1 MMKNTKLKIALSFI
15 CLLAFSWSAF
25 AAPVRINQ
33 VVQTVNAK
41 PGKAKTGGFAQ
52 LQLAED
58 DTIESEDGDDETKT
72 PQQDDRVIVTKKTE
86 ILETEVCDC
95 PPEPPVGKGKF
106 PKWALLGLAAI
117 PVAIILLNRD
127 KETPTPTPTPTTTP
141 TGSPTPTPTNTPT
154 PTPTPTPTVT
164 PTPTPTPT
172 LTPTPEPVPEPM
184 TVLLFGTGLAGVGI
198 AARRRLRK
206 KAQKENE

>member
-1 MMKNTKLKIALSFI
+1 MKKTKLKIALSFI

-52 LQLAED
+52 LHLAD
-58 DTIESEDGDDETKT
+58 DTVIGDDDDNKT
-72 PQQDDRVIVTKKTE
+72 PQQDDRVIITKKVE
-86 ILETEVCDC
+86 VLESEVCDC
-95 PPEPPVGKGKF
+95 ENPPPPDNRF

-127 KETPTPTPTPTTTP
+127 KDPTPTPTPTGTPTVTPTTTPTATPTPTPTPTLTP
-141 TGSPTPTPTNTPT
+141 
-154 PTPTPTPTVT
+154 T

-184 TVLLFGTGLAGVGI
+184 TVLLFGTGLAGIGV

>member
-1 MMKNTKLKIALSFI
+1 MKNTKLKIALSII

-52 LQLAED
+52 LYLAD
-58 DTIESEDGDDETKT
+58 DTVIGDDDTKT
-72 PQQDDRVIVTKKTE
+72 PQQDDRVIITKKVE
-86 ILETEVCDC
+86 VLESEVCDC
-95 PPEPPVGKGKF
+95 ENPTTPPSRL

-127 KETPTPTPTPTTTP
+127 KDPTPTPTPTGTP
-141 TGSPTPTPTNTPT
+141 TVTPTTTPTPTTPT
-154 PTPTPTPTVT
+154 PTPTPTPTT

-184 TVLLFGTGLAGVGI
+184 TILLFGTGLAGIGV

-206 KAQKENE
+206 KEQKENE

>member
-1 MMKNTKLKIALSFI
+1 MKNTKLKITLSII
-15 CLLAFSWSAF
+15 CLFAFSWSVM

-33 VVQTVNAK
+33 VIQSVNAK

-52 LQLAED
+52 LQLASD
-58 DTIESEDGDDETKT
+58 DTITSDDDKDI
-72 PQQDDRVIVTKKTE
+72 PQQDKRVIITKTTE
-86 ILETEVCDC
+86 ITEAEECDC
-95 PPEPPVGKGKF
+95 IVPPEPPGKF

-127 KETPTPTPTPTTTP
+127 KDPTPTPTPTGTP
-141 TGSPTPTPTNTPT
+141 TGTPTPTPTNTPT
-154 PTPTPTPTVT
+154 PTPTPTAT

-172 LTPTPEPVPEPM
+172 MTPTPEPVPEPM
-184 TVLLFGTGLAGVGI
+184 TILLFGTGLAGIGV

-206 KAQKENE
+206 KADKENE

>member
-1 MMKNTKLKIALSFI
+1 MKNTKFKLALSFI
-15 CLLAFSWSAF
+15 SLLAFSWSVM

-41 PGKAKTGGFAQ
+41 PGKAKTGGFSQ
-52 LQLAED
+52 LHLASD
-58 DTIESEDGDDETKT
+58 DTVKTDDDTDT
-72 PQQDDRVIVTKKTE
+72 PQQDKRVIITKTTE
-86 ILETEVCDC
+86 ITEAEECRC
-95 PPEPPVGKGKF
+95 EQPTPPKGF
-106 PKWALLGLAAI
+106 PKWTLLGLAAI

-127 KETPTPTPTPTTTP
+127 DDDPTPTPTPTTTP

-154 PTPTPTPTVT
+154 PTPTPTPTAT

-184 TVLLFGTGLAGVGI
+184 TVLLFGTGLAGIGV

-206 KAQKENE
+206 KAEKENE